1 MNRRPLVAITL
12 ALGAGLAALAVS
24 CGGER
29 HAPVD
34 FVTFRL
40 GGRTSAKALRGRPYN
55 QSARNITNAELRR
68 FGAGAD
74 VFDHDYTEADGL
86 GPVYDEVGCLGC
98 HRDGQQ
104 QPHAQV
110 GPAGLIVRVSAPGVG
125 EHGGP
130 VPEPTYGLQM
140 QTRATPQGVA
150 EASISPRRVP
160 VQHRW
165 VNGDRT
171 TLYRLDP
178 RLVPLQG
185 PLAPGA
191 EISLRMA
198 PPVIGLGLL
207 EAVDERDLERAADPA
222 DADHDGISGKV
233 NHVWDAVAGRMA
245 IGRFGWKA
253 GQPTVAQQSTVALHD
268 DVGVTTPVDPDP
280 CAHQGTAC
288 SAPDV
293 PPELSQSSLD
303 DMIFYNRTIAVP
315 IARNVGRRS
324 TRDGASLFATVG
336 CAGCHTPTQHSSSS
350 DIAALADET
359 FHPYTDLLLHD
370 LGARLD
376 DGRREYLAS
385 GREWRTAPL
394 WGIGRR
400 SEVTG
405 SNGLLHD
412 GRARTVTEAVLWHDG
427 EAKQARLRF
436 EGLSRGDRNDLLA
449 FVNTL

>member
-1 MNRRPLVAITL
+1 VNRRRFASL
-12 ALGAGLAALAVS
+12 ALGVGIAVAGFA
-24 CGGER
+24 CGGQR
-29 HAPVD
+29 HESVD
-34 FVTFRL
+34 FVTPRL
-40 GGRTSAKALRGRPYN
+40 GGRTTAKALRGRLYN

-74 VFDHDYTEADGL
+74 VFDHDYSEADGL

-98 HRDGQQ
+98 HRDGKQR
-104 QPHAQV
+104 PHDQI
-110 GPAGLIVRVSAPGVG
+110 GPAGLIVRVSVPGVG

-165 VNGDRT
+165 VNGERT
-171 TLYRLDP
+171 TLFRLDLG
-178 RLVPLQG
+178 LVPLQG

-191 EISLRMA
+191 GVSPRMA

-207 EAVDERDLERAADPA
+207 EEIDERDLERATDPA
-222 DADHDGISGKV
+222 DADHDGISGEL
-233 NHVWDAVAGRMA
+233 NRVWDDATDRMA
-245 IGRFGWKA
+245 VGRFGWKA
-253 GQPTVAQQSTVALHD
+253 GQPTVAQQTTVALHD
-268 DVGVTTPVDPDP
+268 DVGVTTPADPDA
-280 CAHQGTAC
+280 CAHQGSAC

-315 IARNVGRRS
+315 IARDVSPRR
-324 TRDGASLFATVG
+324 TRDGAAVFVAVG
-336 CAGCHTPTQHSSSS
+336 CAGCHSPTQHSSSS

-370 LGARLD
+370 LGAGLD

-400 SEVTG
+400 AEVTG

-412 GRARTVTEAVLWHDG
+412 GRARSVTEAVLWHDG
-427 EAKQARLRF
+427 EAKRARLRF
-436 EGLSRGDRNDLLA
+436 EGLSTGDRDDLLA
-449 FVNTL
+449 FVDTL